1 MVCIKIE
8 KYHIDYDIFC
18 YYDCN
23 IFVLNVLIYKVIYL
37 CINNLFFLGNM
48 IAKIDKVIT
57 GIPSIEGI

>member
-37 CINNLFFLGNM
+37 CINNLFYFFYLFDYHIIGF
-48 IAKIDKVIT
+48 IT
-57 GIPSIEGI
+57 IYS